1 MFAAYLESNFGKN
14 LEVLRVKIHDYLGM
28 VLDYSKK
35 IYSKMSM
42 IKSIRKILKDFPKV
56 IN

>member
-28 VLDYSKK
+28 VLDYSKNT
-35 IYSKMSM
+35 YSKMSM
-42 IKSIRKILKDFPKV
+42 IKSIRKILKDFPEV

>member
-28 VLDYSKK
+28 VLDYSKT

-42 IKSIRKILKDFPKV
+42 TPCLLWDVARAHSHAS
-56 IN
+56 

>member
-28 VLDYSKK
+28 VLNYSKK
-35 IYSKMSM
+35 KYSKMSM
-42 IKSIRKILKDFPKV
+42 IKSIRKILKDFPEV

>member
-14 LEVLRVKIHDYLGM
+14 LEVLRVKIHYYLG
-28 VLDYSKK
+28 

-42 IKSIRKILKDFPKV
+42 IKSIRKILM
-56 IN
+56 